1 MTMTVIAA
9 DVVHAFGVNLLGVGY
24 RGVVGLGG
32 GYGEFYGTG
41 GRTEGHETGCG
52 DVVGAWAQGGGG
64 GEQASEVRGERSERW
79 SRG

>member
-64 GEQASEVRGERSERW
+64 ASRRAK
-79 SRG
+79 